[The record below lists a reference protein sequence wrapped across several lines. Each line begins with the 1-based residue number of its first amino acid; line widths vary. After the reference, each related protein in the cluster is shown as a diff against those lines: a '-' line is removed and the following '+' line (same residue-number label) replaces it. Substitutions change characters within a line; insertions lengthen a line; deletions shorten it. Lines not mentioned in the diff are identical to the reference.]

1 MLQETSRRPGQW
13 VREQARVREHRIWML
28 LGLVLAL
35 AFLVVAASIDKRNG
49 FLALVGLAFLLFL
62 RRVTRGQIDIAVHW
76 RRGAASE
83 EAVGH
88 ALDELASDGYSV
100 RHDLEQPREG
110 NVDHLV
116 SGPTGVFMIETK
128 HRGYKP
134 AHIPKARRQ
143 AKKLRDEIG
152 VTVTPV
158 ICLDRRRARAPYRD
172 RGVWIVSRV
181 RLVDWVRAQQNPVAD
196 PKRLALLRG

>member
-35 AFLVVAASIDKRNG
+35 ALLVVAVSIDERNG
-49 FLALVGLAFLLFL
+49 WLALVGLGFLVFL
-62 RRVTRGQIDIAVHW
+62 RRVTRGQIDLATHW
-76 RRGAASE
+76 MRGAASE
-83 EAVGH
+83 EAVGN
-88 ALDELASDGYSV
+88 ALAELAGEGYSV

-128 HRGYKP
+128 HRSFKP
-134 AHIPKARRQ
+134 AAVPKARRQ

-152 VTVTPV
+152 VRVTPV
-158 ICLDRRRARAPYRD
+158 ICLDRRRGREPYCN
-172 RGVWIVSRV
+172 RGVWIVSRE
-181 RLVDWVRAQQNPVAD
+181 RLVEWVRAQENPVAD
-196 PKRLALLRG
+196 PGRLTLPRG